1 MRVKDKEGEELVC
14 ILLSLVKIPFHATA
28 PIEKYA
34 APFKVNCVKCVKCL
48 VTTPIGSGCVV
59 LIGGFFFYSTLLHEV
74 PADPPMGLSEYRLD
88 QASQRSRGLLVLC
101 NKGSGRIHRLLGQTS
116 QAVPRD
122 CMYKPIRSS

>member
-1 MRVKDKEGEELVC
+1 MHPFELSENSFPCDSTDRKVC
-14 ILLSLVKIPFHATA
+14 PL
-28 PIEKYA
+28 
-34 APFKVNCVKCVKCL
+34 KVNCVDCVKCVNCL

-122 CMYKPIRSS
+122 CMYKQIRSS

>member
-1 MRVKDKEGEELVC
+1 MHPFELSENSFPCDSTDRKVC
-14 ILLSLVKIPFHATA
+14 PLKGKLRR
-28 PIEKYA
+28 
-34 APFKVNCVKCVKCL
+34 VKCVNCL

-116 QAVPRD
+116 QAVPREKKKKR
-122 CMYKPIRSS
+122 CYV